1 VATCV
6 ALAAIPKMVLLPIA
20 WVKWRS
26 EDGRV
31 DLVWVDKVLSLYCYK
46 RSCAIQWLKTRRGRS
61 YDNRF
66 AVVVTTTTTNRKG
79 YFSAVRKS
87 ASAPTA

>member
-20 WVKWRS
+20 WVRWRS

-31 DLVWVDKVLSLYCYK
+31 DLVWADKVSILLQAELRYSMVEDPPGWQLLQPLC
-46 RSCAIQWLKTRRGRS
+46 SCRINDYG
-61 YDNRF
+61 
-66 AVVVTTTTTNRKG
+66 
-79 YFSAVRKS
+79 
-87 ASAPTA
+87 